1 MDEGR
6 RDYHDMKHASKK
18 QRKPSS
24 VKRSRKAAA
33 GAGLTFDDYFGNSR
47 WVSTGSGVYV
57 TEDTALRMVTVMS
70 CVRAIAETVG
80 NLPLVLYREN
90 GRIREPAKDDS
101 LYEILYKRPNDW
113 QTATDFWQMMT
124 AHAVLRGNGYAQ
136 IVAGRRGAVEQ
147 LRPLHPDRMT
157 VKRLENGR
165 LRYEYRMPDSA
176 VVTNY
181 TQDEI
186 FHLRG
191 LSLDGIVGV
200 SPITLHAETIGGS
213 HATEMFGSNYFGNAC
228 VPSFAIEYDKPLK
241 TEQIRVLKESI
252 RGEHGGPSNA
262 HKVMILEAGMK
273 LSQMKVSAQDAQ
285 LIEARKLNDAQI
297 CSIFRVPPHLAGV
310 QDKSTYNGLEQQ
322 NLSAITY
329 TFMPWCRRIEQAI
342 GRDLITD
349 DTLYAKFNMNAL
361 LRGDSQARQ
370 AFYASAL
377 QNGYKSIN
385 EVRALEDDNPIEGG
399 DEYRVQLNMVNTGP
413 SQTVGTEPED
423 TEDDEAGDDAGDA
436 SAAAGQGARAVWPSP
451 SLPPI
456 IHDAAERMAH
466 AELNGLGKRIEKSAE
481 NLVRFRAWTR
491 EFYGGHIRT
500 VTRIMAPICRAVGA
514 DAENVPVFAERL
526 AESAIDQFAQEN
538 PRLVYEQWRTTRAGD
553 LVRLIESHI
562 YGDATNG
569 NQPRQ
574 STDGPADSGDHAGSG
589 SDAGGN
595 DGAATIG

>member
-1 MDEGR
+1 
-6 RDYHDMKHASKK
+6 MKHAKTKRRGASA
-18 QRKPSS
+18 P
-24 VKRSRKAAA
+24 KRSRRAAAAA
-33 GAGLTFDDYFGNSR
+33 GAGLSFDDYFGNSR

-57 TEDTALRMVTVMS
+57 TEDTALRLVTVMA
-70 CVRAIAETVG
+70 CVRAISETIG

-90 GRIREPAKDDS
+90 GRIREPAKDDP
-101 LYEILYKRPNDW
+101 LYDVLYKRPNDW
-113 QTATDFWQMMT
+113 QTASDFWQMMV

-147 LRPLHPDRMT
+147 LRPLHPDRMV

-165 LRYEYRMPDSA
+165 LRYSYRMPDSA
-176 VVTNY
+176 VETPF

-228 VPSFAIEYDKPLK
+228 VPSFAVEYDKVLK
-241 TEQIRVLKESI
+241 PEQVKVLKESI
-252 RGEHGGPSNA
+252 RGEHGGVLNA
-262 HKVMILEAGMK
+262 HKVMILESGMK
-273 LSQMKVSAQDAQ
+273 LSQLKVSAQDAQ

-322 NLSAITY
+322 NLAAITY

-361 LRGDSQARQ
+361 LRGDSAARQ

-413 SQTVGTEPED
+413 SQTVGEEPQEPA
-423 TEDDEAGDDAGDA
+423 EDDEAEEDTSAVAGKTEIL
-436 SAAAGQGARAVWPSP
+436 
-451 SLPPI
+451 SLSPI

-466 AELNGLGKRIEKSAE
+466 AELNGLGKRVEKSAE
-481 NLVRFRAWTR
+481 NLVRFRAWTK
-491 EFYGGHIRT
+491 EFYAGHVRT
-500 VTRIMAPICRAVGA
+500 VTRIMAPLCRAAGV
-514 DAENVPVFAERL
+514 DSESVPVFAEEL
-526 AESAIDQFAQEN
+526 AESAIAQFAQDN
-538 PRLVYEQWRTTRAGD
+538 PRMVYEQWQTARAGD

-562 YGDATNG
+562 YGGNNG
-569 NQPRQ
+569 NAMGQLAG
-574 STDGPADSGDHAGSG
+574 GPASNPGDHAGSG
-589 SDAGGN
+589 SAAGGN
-595 DGAATIG
+595 DGPATIG

>member
-6 RDYHDMKHASKK
+6 RDHHDMKHAKTKRRGASA
-18 QRKPSS
+18 P
-24 VKRSRKAAA
+24 KRSRRASAAA
-33 GAGLTFDDYFGNSR
+33 GAGLSYDDYFGNSR

-57 TEDTALRMVTVMS
+57 TEDTALRLVTVMA
-70 CVRAIAETVG
+70 CVRAISETIG

-90 GRIREPAKDDS
+90 GRIREPAKDDL
-101 LYEILYKRPNDW
+101 LYDVLYKRPNDW
-113 QTATDFWQMMT
+113 QTASDFWQMMV

-147 LRPLHPDRMT
+147 LRPLHPDRMV

-165 LRYEYRMPDSA
+165 LRYSYRMPDSA
-176 VVTNY
+176 VETPF

-241 TEQIRVLKESI
+241 PEQIRVLKESI

-262 HKVMILEAGMK
+262 HKVMILESGMK
-273 LSQMKVSAQDAQ
+273 LSQLKVSAQDAQ

-322 NLSAITY
+322 NLAAITY

-361 LRGDSQARQ
+361 LRGDSAARQ

-399 DEYRVQLNMVNTGP
+399 DKYRVQLNMVNTGP
-413 SQTVGTEPED
+413 SQTVGKEPQEPAEDDDTEED
-423 TEDDEAGDDAGDA
+423 TSA
-436 SAAAGQGARAVWPSP
+436 SVGKTEIL
-451 SLPPI
+451 SLSPI

-466 AELNGLGKRIEKSAE
+466 AELNGLGKRVEKSAE
-481 NLVRFRAWTR
+481 NIVRFRAWTK
-491 EFYGGHIRT
+491 EFYAGHVRT
-500 VTRIMAPICRAVGA
+500 VTRIMAPLCRAAGV
-514 DAENVPVFAERL
+514 DSESVPVFAEEL
-526 AESAIDQFAQEN
+526 AESAIAQFAQDN
-538 PRLVYEQWRTTRAGD
+538 PRMVYEQWQTARAGD

-562 YGDATNG
+562 YGGNNG
-569 NQPRQ
+569 NAMGQLAGGTASNP
-574 STDGPADSGDHAGSG
+574 GDHAGSG
-589 SDAGGN
+589 SAAGGN
-595 DGAATIG
+595 DGSATIE

>member
-1 MDEGR
+1 
-6 RDYHDMKHASKK
+6 MKHASKTK
-18 QRKPSS
+18 QRSKPSTP
-24 VKRSRKAAA
+24 KRSRRASAS
-33 GAGLTFDDYFGNSR
+33 AGLTFDDYFGNAR
-47 WVSTGSGVYV
+47 WVGTGSGVYV
-57 TEDTALRMVTVMS
+57 TEDTALRLVTVMS

-80 NLPLVLYREN
+80 NFPLVLYREN
-90 GRIREPAKDDS
+90 GRTREPAKDDP
-101 LYEILYKRPNDW
+101 LYDVLYKRPNDW
-113 QTATDFWQMMT
+113 QTASDFWQMIT

-165 LRYEYRMPDSA
+165 LRYEYRMPDSS
-176 VVTNY
+176 VVTPF

-200 SPITLHAETIGGS
+200 SPITLHAETIGGA

-241 TEQIRVLKESI
+241 PEQIRVLKESI
-252 RGEHGGPSNA
+252 RGEHGGPNNA

-273 LSQMKVSAQDAQ
+273 LSQMEVSAQDAQ
-285 LIEARKLNDAQI
+285 LIEARRLNDSQI

-329 TFMPWCRRIEQAI
+329 TFMPWCRRIEQAL

-349 DTLYAKFNMNAL
+349 DSIYARFNMNAL
-361 LRGDSQARQ
+361 LRADSQARQ

-413 SQTVGTEPED
+413 SQTVGE
-423 TEDDEAGDDAGDA
+423 EAGDVEDDSEDGDEAEGA
-436 SAAAGQGARAVWPSP
+436 SAAAGQGSGTAHASSSASP
-451 SLPPI
+451 SLTPF

-466 AELNGLGKRIEKSAE
+466 AELSGLGKRIEKSAE
-481 NLVRFRAWTR
+481 NLVRFRAWTK
-491 EFYGGHIRT
+491 EFYEGHIRT
-500 VTRIMAPICRAVGA
+500 VTRIMAPLCRSVGA
-514 DAENVPVFAERL
+514 DTESVPVFAERL
-526 AESAIDQFAQEN
+526 AESAIEQFALDN
-538 PRLVYEQWRTTRAGD
+538 PRRVYEQWQTTRAGD

-562 YGDATNG
+562 YGDFANG

-574 STDGPADSGDHAGSG
+574 LAGGPADSGDHAGSG
-589 SDAGGN
+589 SNAGGG
-595 DGAATIG
+595 DGPSTIA